1 MRCAVLGVVF
11 ALVVGVYAWSANSG
25 PIELLG
31 SKAENT
37 YYNLLVQGLCSG
49 QLNLKTPVPPG
60 LKQLADPY
68 DPMASDPYRWN
79 YGHPLHDL
87 SYYKGKLYLYFGIT
101 PALMLFWPCRALTGH
116 CLLHKDAVVI
126 FFSAGFLAGAGLLLS
141 LWRRYFADVS
151 FWIVVSCV
159 IALGLANFTPAILE
173 RCDVYEVAISC
184 GYAMTMLALAGIWC
198 ACHDSRR
205 QWPWLAAASLAY
217 GLALGARPS
226 LLFGAIILLTPVV
239 QAWRQKRCVWPLLI
253 AATIPIV
260 LIGLGLMFYNALRF
274 GNPLD
279 FGQHYLL
286 SSTRLDTA
294 NQFLPR
300 YLWFNSRISFLQP
313 ARWSGHVP
321 FVNDIVVPSLPAGAG
336 EPEHPFGVLTNIPL
350 IWLALAVPLAWRG
363 RSAEVRS
370 TLRCFLGAIALL
382 SAICALTLLLYFT
395 MCLRYEVEFTHSLVL
410 LAVVGI
416 LALEHALAGHPAW
429 RRVARCGWGLL
440 LTFSVAFNLLAGF
453 GLQAEARLNLGKA
466 FEQMGRVDDA
476 IAEYQ
481 KALRIRPDYADAQNN
496 LGNALHLKGRLDEAI
511 SHYQEALVVKPDDA
525 EAHNNLGN
533 ALLETGRA
541 DEAISQYQLA
551 LHFAP
556 AFAEAHNNL
565 ATALDRK
572 GRVDEA
578 IVQYQDA
585 LRISPSYAEARYNL
599 ALALE
604 QKGRSDQAIL
614 QYREALQIKPDYAEA
629 HNALGAALLQKGSVD
644 EAISEFQNALQ
655 TMPSL
660 AAAHYNLALALVR
673 MGRVDEAISQYQM
686 TLRLEPAD
694 VESQNNL
701 AWLLAT
707 CAQASLR
714 NGDKAVELARQ
725 ANALTGGENPVIL
738 HTLAAAYAEAGRFS
752 EAVQTAQ
759 RALQLAGAQSKTRLA
774 GQLQSELNLYETGRP
789 FHDPE

>member
-1 MRCAVLGVVF
+1 MTNGSSEKVKRAGSDGRIRWTRCAVFGVVF
-11 ALVVGVYAWSANSG
+11 ALVIGVYAWSASAG
-25 PIELLG
+25 TMELLG

-37 YYNLLVQGLCSG
+37 YYNLLVQSFSAG

-60 LKQLADPY
+60 LTQLADPY
-68 DPMASDPYRWN
+68 DPMASAPYRWN
-79 YGHPLHDL
+79 YGYPLHDL
-87 SYYKGKLYLYFGIT
+87 SYYKGRLYLYFGIT

-116 CLLHKDAVVI
+116 WLLHKDAVAI

-151 FWIVVSCV
+151 FLIIVCCV
-159 IALGLANFTPAILE
+159 IALGLANFTPAILQ

-184 GYAMTMLALAGIWC
+184 GYAMTMLALAGIWR
-198 ACHDSRR
+198 AGHDSPR

-217 GLALGARPS
+217 GLAVGARPS
-226 LLFGAIILLTPVV
+226 LLLGAVILLAPVF
-239 QAWRQKRCVWPLLI
+239 QAWRRKRRVWPLLM

-274 GNPLD
+274 DNPLD
-279 FGQHYLL
+279 FGQHYQL

-294 NQFLPR
+294 HQFLPR

-313 ARWSGHVP
+313 ARWSSHAP
-321 FVNDIVVPSLPAGAG
+321 FVHDIVVPPLPAGAG
-336 EPEHPFGVLTNIPL
+336 EPEHPFGILTNIPL
-350 IWLALAVPLAWRG
+350 IWLALAVPLAWRK
-363 RSAEVRS
+363 RSAEARS
-370 TLRCFLGAIALL
+370 TLRCFLVAIAFL

-395 MCLRYEVEFTHSLVL
+395 MCLRYEVEFTHTLVL

-416 LALEHALAGHPAW
+416 LALEHALAGQPAW

-440 LTFSVAFNLLAGF
+440 LAFSAAFNLLAGF
-453 GLQAEARLNLGKA
+453 GLHAEAHLNRGKA
-466 FEQMGRVDDA
+466 FDQMGRVDDA
-476 IAEYQ
+476 IVEYQ

-496 LGNALHLKGRLDEAI
+496 LGNALHLKGRTDEAI
-511 SHYQEALVVKPDDA
+511 SHYQQALDAKPDNA

-533 ALLETGRA
+533 ALLETGRP

-551 LHFAP
+551 LQIAP

-565 ATALDRK
+565 AA
-572 GRVDEA
+572 
-578 IVQYQDA
+578 
-585 LRISPSYAEARYNL
+585 
-599 ALALE
+599 ALE
-604 QKGRSDQAIL
+604 QKGRTDQAIL

-629 HNALGAALLQKGSVD
+629 HNNLG
-644 EAISEFQNALQ
+644 
-655 TMPSL
+655 
-660 AAAHYNLALALVR
+660 LALVR
-673 MGRVDEAISQYQM
+673 KGRTSEAISQYQM
-686 TLRLEPAD
+686 TLRLEPAN

-707 CAQASLR
+707 SAQASLR
-714 NGDKAVELARQ
+714 NGGKAVELAQ
-725 ANALTGGENPVIL
+725 KANVLTQGENPVIL

-759 RALQLAGAQSKTRLA
+759 RALQLAGAQSNARLA
-774 GQLQSELNLYETGRP
+774 AKLQVELQLYETGSP
-789 FHDPE
+789 FHSPAQTH